1 MTAQERL
8 APGKYALSVD
18 DYVMLAAAGVFADRK
33 TELIEGDVIV
43 LAPEYRPHAFIRDE
57 LAYRLRRA
65 LEEIGSDL
73 HASSGS
79 VWLSETSMPQPDIV
93 LTREP
98 RGQGAIP
105 LASVALLM
113 EVSSTTLPT
122 DLGRKLAIYASV
134 QIQEYWVI
142 DVQRATIHQRWS
154 PAGDAYAE
162 RRDIVFGEPMQAATI
177 AGLAIDTQGL

>member
-18 DYVMLAAAGVFADRK
+18 DYVMLATAGVFADKK

-43 LAPEYRPHAFIRDE
+43 MAPEYRPHAFIRDE
-57 LAYRLRRA
+57 LAYRLRQA
-65 LEEIGSDL
+65 LERIGSDL

-105 LASVALLM
+105 LASVGLLV

-134 QIQEYWVI
+134 ADPGILG
-142 DVQRATIHQRWS
+142 DRC
-154 PAGDAYAE
+154 PAGDHSPTMVT
-162 RRDIVFGEPMQAATI
+162 RRRCLCRAAGRRFRRTFASGDHRRI
-177 AGLAIDTQGL
+177 GD